1 MLKLEIA
8 YKEFMI
14 KKGIEDII
22 DIKIKFL
29 KLLLKINQLK
39 IIRKPVSLFSV
50 ANAQVI
56 IKIILLLRLLAQ
68 RAALQ
73 KNKSKIEKE
82 CSPSLC

>member
-1 MLKLEIA
+1 
-8 YKEFMI
+8 MI
-14 KKGIEDII
+14 KKGIEDIM

-68 RAALQ
+68 RAVLQ

-82 CSPSLC
+82 YSPSLC